1 MLGTTHGKGIIFP
14 VEDVSTMGRT
24 AQGVIGIRMD
34 EGDTVA
40 SMDIV
45 KEGLDVLVIT
55 EKGFGKRTALGEF
68 RSQSRGGKGV
78 IIQKRLKKPEK

>member
-1 MLGTTHGKGIIFP
+1 MY
-14 VEDVSTMGRT
+14 TMGRT

-55 EKGFGKRTALGEF
+55 EKGFGKRTALVNFAHSLEVA
-68 RSQSRGGKGV
+68 K
-78 IIQKRLKKPEK
+78 E